1 MAQKKTTQ
9 KTQKS
14 SKTPEPRKNNLTL
27 GLPGGKQTP
36 PATIKRKHVV
46 RTGRD
51 QRIKRTYDSPGGPV

>member
-1 MAQKKTTQ
+1 MATTKKS

-14 SKTPEPRKNNLTL
+14 SKNPPARKNDLTL

-36 PATIKRKHVV
+36 PATITRKRVV

-51 QRIKRTYDSPGGPV
+51 PRIKRTYDTPGGPV

>member
-1 MAQKKTTQ
+1 MAQKKPTP

-14 SKTPEPRKNNLTL
+14 SKKPEPRKNNLTL
-27 GLPGGKQTP
+27 GLPGGKP
-36 PATIKRKHVV
+36 NAPARIERKRVV

>member
-1 MAQKKTTQ
+1 MAPKKTAS

-14 SKTPEPRKNNLTL
+14 SKKPPARENKLTL

-36 PATIKRKHVV
+36 PAHIERKRVV